1 MMGGK
6 APMALA
12 VMWSFVAMTWIF
24 VFLRLYT
31 RAFIIR
37 SVGLDDHAYW
47 LSGVLILLY
56 TVFLHISAHHGFGQP
71 MPGPDAL
78 PSEFDDAA
86 LAVKNE
92 MIGQTFAVIGM
103 AVAKSSLGLFLLRI
117 VVERWQKILIWVAMG
132 SLSILSVLTAV
143 MFWVQCVPV
152 TKIFDPVRVPGACNI
167 DVTPFA
173 ITLGVWCAV
182 VDFFFAIFPWI
193 FIWNLNMK
201 YREKITIAGSMSL
214 GIV

>member
-1 MMGGK
+1 
-6 APMALA
+6 
-12 VMWSFVAMTWIF
+12 
-24 VFLRLYT
+24 
-31 RAFIIR
+31 
-37 SVGLDDHAYW
+37 
-47 LSGVLILLY
+47 
-56 TVFLHISAHHGFGQP
+56 
-71 MPGPDAL
+71 
-78 PSEFDDAA
+78 
-86 LAVKNE
+86 

-173 ITLGVWCAV
+173 ITLGGEFRALLLVIC
-182 VDFFFAIFPWI
+182 
-193 FIWNLNMK
+193 
-201 YREKITIAGSMSL
+201 
-214 GIV
+214 